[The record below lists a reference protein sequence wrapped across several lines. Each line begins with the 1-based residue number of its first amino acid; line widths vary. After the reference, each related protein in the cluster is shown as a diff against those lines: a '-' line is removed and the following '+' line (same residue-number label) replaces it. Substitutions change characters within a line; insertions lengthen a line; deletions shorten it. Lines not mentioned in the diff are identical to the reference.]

1 MKRITVIAALAAAAL
16 TAGAATAAATASG
29 TPAAG
34 TTASGTTTARTTAV
48 GGPAGGPAAGS
59 PAASQSS
66 SLAEAARAALK
77 AVPGNVASIE
87 RDDERPGWEVDVL
100 GTDGRWHEVT
110 VHGDGRVSQKIDK
123 DGEDGVDSALLRTA
137 KFDAV
142 EAAARAGSGVTS
154 VELEGK
160 VWEVE
165 RSGKAHDVHVNP
177 ATGTVTASHEDDDDH
192 EDDD

>member
-29 TPAAG
+29 TPASG
-34 TTASGTTTARTTAV
+34 TTASGTTAADTTTARTTA
-48 GGPAGGPAAGS
+48 AGGPAA
-59 PAASQSS
+59 SQSA
-66 SLAEAARAALK
+66 SLAQAARAALK
-77 AVPGNVASIE
+77 AVPGTVASIE

-100 GTDGRWHEVT
+100 GKDGTWHEVA

-123 DGEDGVDSALLRTA
+123 DGEGDVDSTLLRTA
-137 KFDAV
+137 RFDAV
-142 EAAARAGSGVTS
+142 EAADRAGSGVTS

>member
-16 TAGAATAAATASG
+16 TAGAATAVATASG
-29 TPAAG
+29 TP
-34 TTASGTTTARTTAV
+34 ASGTTTARTTAAD
-48 GGPAGGPAAGS
+48 GPAVGSPVAGS

-66 SLAEAARAALK
+66 SLAQAGRAALK
-77 AVPGNVASIE
+77 AVPGAVASIE

-100 GTDGRWHEVT
+100 GKDGTWHEVT
-110 VHGDGRVSQKIDK
+110 VHGDGRVSQKIDR
-123 DGEDGVDSALLRTA
+123 DGEDGVDRTLLRTA
-137 KFDAV
+137 RFDAV
-142 EAAARAGSGVTS
+142 EAATRAGSGVTS

-177 ATGTVTASHEDDDDH
+177 ATGTVTAAHEDDDDH

>member
-16 TAGAATAAATASG
+16 TAGAATAAATVSG
-29 TPAAG
+29 AP
-34 TTASGTTTARTTAV
+34 ASGTTTARTTA
-48 GGPAGGPAAGS
+48 ADGPAAGS

-66 SLAEAARAALK
+66 SQSSSLAQAARAALK
-77 AVPGNVASIE
+77 AVPGTVASIE

-100 GTDGRWHEVT
+100 GRDGTWHEVT

-123 DGEDGVDSALLRTA
+123 DGEDGVDSTLLRTA
-137 KFDAV
+137 KFGAV
-142 EAAARAGSGVTS
+142 EAADRAGSGVTS

-177 ATGTVTASHEDDDDH
+177 ATGTVTASHEDDDH

>member
-29 TPAAG
+29 TPAAA
-34 TTASGTTTARTTAV
+34 TTASGTTTARTA
-48 GGPAGGPAAGS
+48 AADSPAAGS

-66 SLAEAARAALK
+66 SLAQAARAALK
-77 AVPGNVASIE
+77 AVPGSVASIE
-87 RDDERPGWEVDVL
+87 RDDERPGWEADVL
-100 GTDGRWHEVT
+100 GTDGKWHEVT
-110 VHGDGRVSQKIDK
+110 VHGDGRVSQKIDR
-123 DGEDGVDSALLRTA
+123 DGEDDVDSTLLRTA
-137 KFDAV
+137 KFDAA

>member
-29 TPAAG
+29 T
-34 TTASGTTTARTTAV
+34 TASGTTTADTTTARTTS
-48 GGPAGGPAAGS
+48 AGTTTAGA

-77 AVPGNVASIE
+77 AVPGSVASIE

-100 GTDGRWHEVT
+100 GTDGKWHEVT

-123 DGEDGVDSALLRTA
+123 DGEDDLDSTLLRSA

-154 VELEGK
+154 VELDGK

>member
-16 TAGAATAAATASG
+16 TAGAATTVATASG
-29 TPAAG
+29 TPASG
-34 TTASGTTTARTTAV
+34 TTAAGTTTARTTA
-48 GGPAGGPAAGS
+48 AGG

-66 SLAEAARAALK
+66 SLAQAGRAALK
-77 AVPGNVASIE
+77 AVPGAVASIE

-100 GTDGRWHEVT
+100 GKDGTWHEVT
-110 VHGDGRVSQKIDK
+110 VHGDGRVSQKIDR
-123 DGEDGVDSALLRTA
+123 DGEDDVDRTLLRTA
-137 KFDAV
+137 RFDAV

-177 ATGTVTASHEDDDDH
+177 TTGTVTAAHEDDDDH